1 MDPLAQEAFTGLAT
15 ALAALLPTAPEPA
28 LAPELTVNPVRIRPT
43 GLGGYVGPQLDP
55 DGDVV
60 GRLLE
65 ARVLVEVKAAG
76 VDGLD
81 AAVGTITRALVGAR
95 REDLRKAGIL
105 RLELDGLGDKVPS
118 LETTDNATQPVT
130 FSVAYE
136 FLKGPDEGGGV
147 IAKVPLD
154 LELTGS
160 NEPRV
165 LIASQFESD
174 PLDEFEVV
182 DDPLATTN
190 APSQWTYSAAERRL
204 EQGAAISGG
213 TTTVNA
219 NKPGTYL
226 LVRATPS
233 RPPVQ
238 DLILRAE
245 LASGSDEGIGLVFR
259 FRDPDNFCF
268 FLMNQ
273 NKGYRVLARKV
284 AGSFS
289 QIALDGSHGFDVG
302 RVYRTKVV
310 ARGGEVQL
318 SLDGDL
324 VLEGEDTALVGPG
337 RVGFM
342 SFRNPL
348 ARFYDIELTEV

>member
-1 MDPLAQEAFTGLAT
+1 MDPLAEEAFTRLAT
-15 ALAALLPTAPEPA
+15 ALGSLLPPPPAPA
-28 LAPELTVNPVRIRPT
+28 LAPALTINPVRIRPT
-43 GLGGYVGPQLDP
+43 GLGGYVGPHADP

-60 GRLLE
+60 GRFLE
-65 ARVLVEVKAAG
+65 ARALVEVKAPSL
-76 VDGLD
+76 DELD
-81 AAVGTITRALVGAR
+81 AAVGTITRALVGAGR
-95 REDLRKAGIL
+95 DDLRKAGIL
-105 RLELDGLGDKVPS
+105 RLELDELGDKTPPPKPP
-118 LETTDNATQPVT
+118 DNATQAVT
-130 FSVAYE
+130 FAVAYE
-136 FLKGPDEGGGV
+136 FLKVPDEGGGV
-147 IAKVPLD
+147 IAEVPLD
-154 LELTGS
+154 LELTGE

-165 LIASQFESD
+165 LITSQFESD

-190 APSQWTYSAAERRL
+190 APSQWSYAAPEQRL
-204 EQGAAISGG
+204 EQAAAISGG
-213 TTTVNA
+213 TTAVNA

-226 LVRATPS
+226 VLRETPS

-245 LASGSDEGIGLVFR
+245 LESDSDEGIGLVFR
-259 FRDPDNFCF
+259 FRDADNFCF

-273 NKGYRVLARKV
+273 NKGYRLLAKKV

-289 QIALDGSHGFDVG
+289 QIALDGANGFDVG

-310 ARGGEVQL
+310 ARGSEVQL
-318 SLDGDL
+318 SLDGAL
-324 VLEGEDTALVGPG
+324 VLEGEETALVGPG

-342 SFRNPL
+342 SFRNPQ